1 MFSPFA
7 FSLPGGP
14 EWILIF
20 LVVLLLFGAKRLPD
34 LARGMA
40 RSLTE
45 FRKAKEEFDQELH
58 SAKSDVSLD
67 KNKSKQPASEQAAPQ
82 SIEDESVEHGPED
95 DPHHTDTADE
105 THSSKA

>member
-1 MFSPFA
+1 MFSPLA
-7 FSLPGGP
+7 FSVPGGP

-58 SAKSDVSLD
+58 SAKSDVSVD
-67 KNKSKQPASEQAAPQ
+67 KSKGQPASQKATTQPIAE
-82 SIEDESVEHGPED
+82 ESVEHGSEE
-95 DPHHTDTADE
+95 DPHHVESADE